1 MPAADPPASS
11 SPPSSPMP
19 PPMPPLADDDDD
31 GVGWDEIAPPGGG
44 GGGGGGGAAADED
57 AADEGGGAAA
67 TTTAAEAMAAMS
79 VDDAPPQSSSSSY
92 QPERQ
97 QPPPIVVV
105 VAPPPKRRAV
115 LASPP
120 PLPLDW
126 TRLGECASELTR
138 GAGGGDDPP
147 GGSTVVRYPWDVIDI
162 SEDDERLTIVGT
174 AGQKITR
181 MGDDL
186 HLKLNPKLTHLI
198 LRSHLLRTM
207 EGIGSM
213 EHLELLE
220 LYDNQVDELRCLDLG
235 CGPMGSTL
243 RVLDISYN
251 VIRDMGPLVSCPNLE
266 ELCEFSFFTFDRC
279 WTSFRRSCVRACAR
293 PLPISFHV
301 PETRGNDD
309 GG

>member
-1 MPAADPPASS
+1 MSTNEEGDGGVPAADPPASS
-11 SPPSSPMP
+11 SPPPSSPMP

-31 GVGWDEIAPPGGG
+31 G
-44 GGGGGGGAAADED
+44 GGAAA
-57 AADEGGGAAA
+57 
-67 TTTAAEAMAAMS
+67 TTAAEAMAAMS
-79 VDDAPPQSSSSSY
+79 VDDDDDAPPQSSSSSSY

-235 CGPMGSTL
+235 SGPMGSTL

-266 ELCEFSFFTFDRC
+266 ELCEFSFFPFDDSIPMETG
-279 WTSFRRSCVRACAR
+279 TSLSFGVCHRSPFIYSAF
-293 PLPISFHV
+293 LHSFV
-301 PETRGNDD
+301 YFYSFPN
-309 GG
+309 